1 MLANWPWCS
10 SLMGAWPGR
19 LASSSQT
26 AASTTSGLYELSM
39 GLGENDSVVASG
51 VAVINL
57 ALVEVDADFDAT
69 SVRLDEV
76 LDGL

>member
-1 MLANWPWCS
+1 
-10 SLMGAWPGR
+10 
-19 LASSSQT
+19 
-26 AASTTSGLYELSM
+26 M